1 MYSLAISLTLAEN
14 RKLTGEKLVP
24 LVKDRKTGQASIS
37 PIIIIEGDTL
47 RSIRNKMHDIVNE
60 FMDEMEE
67 SEEFSEFEDGE
78 E

>member
-24 LVKDRKTGQASIS
+24 LVKDRKTGQASVS

-67 SEEFSEFEDGE
+67 SEEFSGFEDE
-78 E
+78 EE